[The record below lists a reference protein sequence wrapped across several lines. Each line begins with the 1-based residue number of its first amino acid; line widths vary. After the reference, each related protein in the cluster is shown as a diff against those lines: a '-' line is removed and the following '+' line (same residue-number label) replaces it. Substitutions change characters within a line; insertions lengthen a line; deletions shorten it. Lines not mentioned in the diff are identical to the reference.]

1 MDNSIND
8 RIRIFI
14 TNNGLKNIDVA
25 HALNVNP
32 SFISHLISGKRNA
45 SDRTIADICRVY
57 HVREEWLREGKGE
70 MFVKKTREEEIG
82 AFLGDVISGDN
93 AFKQAFVAT
102 LAELNDDGWKL
113 LQEVAFQIVKK
124 HQEIQSEQETK
135 KSEP

>member
-1 MDNSIND
+1 MDTVHD
-8 RIRIFI
+8 RIKILI
-14 TNNGLKNIDVA
+14 QYLGIKNIEFA
-25 HALNVNP
+25 QAINIKP
-32 SFISHLISGKRNA
+32 SSVSRIATGQRNA

-124 HQEIQSEQETK
+124 HQEIQIEQETK

>member
-1 MDNSIND
+1 MDTVHD
-8 RIRIFI
+8 RIKMLIQYLGI
-14 TNNGLKNIDVA
+14 KNIEFA
-25 HALNVNP
+25 QAINIKP
-32 SFISHLISGKRNA
+32 SSVSRIATGQRNA

-124 HQEIQSEQETK
+124 HQEIQIEQETK